1 MPSCTSLGSSKER
14 VGPFQISQK
23 LLLGVISP
31 CIPPVL
37 SNKDLLPNFSL
48 AERKILVSTHW
59 HSLNIHLKRKL
70 TDLF

>member
-1 MPSCTSLGSSKER
+1 MPSCTSLGSSKGR

-37 SNKDLLPNFSL
+37 SNNDLLPNFSL
-48 AERKILVSTHW
+48 AERKNIGKY
-59 HSLNIHLKRKL
+59 SLAFAEYLKGKL
-70 TDLF
+70 TDLV